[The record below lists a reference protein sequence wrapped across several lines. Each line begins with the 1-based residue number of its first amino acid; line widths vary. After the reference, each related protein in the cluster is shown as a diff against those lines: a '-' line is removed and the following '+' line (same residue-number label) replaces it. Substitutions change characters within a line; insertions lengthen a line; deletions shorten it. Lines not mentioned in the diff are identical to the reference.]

1 MDTAITPHLDLTGF
15 RSMGSAKSR
24 LVSVQPE
31 NTQSIEG
38 NSGTQ
43 DLFFA
48 LPTGSM
54 SMLNGQ
60 NSSVC
65 FDLET
70 DTAAS
75 FCNGSGSSI
84 VRGLE
89 LIVGNQSVELLDR
102 YNVFAALVEDHQNK
116 SRAQNMG
123 SILSGHKEFSW
134 TTNVPTTAEDSG
146 ATLGTAAVLD
156 DAKKKGK
163 DLTTKIRVSIPL
175 YSAIIGTMCSQYC
188 PAVDGMRLRLTLAPN
203 DEALQYTTGTP
214 KYTMSKISLNM
225 DYLDINPAVYSALV
239 QESGGVFKVH
249 GSGVSNFNS
258 TAAPAGNHTILVPA
272 RFSSIKN
279 YFAVFRR
286 NDANGANGTSKAS
299 KNTTG
304 GRYFPNLQ
312 SYVWRIEGRQYPSI
326 PISCGDGSV
335 NYAGEAFQ
343 EVIKCF
349 HASHSPDF
357 DVVYNNTDYLYGDG
371 LTATGTPAAFPDDTG
386 NGTFVLGLD
395 FEESG
400 YGSIRGLVSGMD
412 TINSNSFLE
421 LKCDTNNISMDC
433 DVFAV
438 HDLIMEVN
446 MLDGSINVSK

>member
-31 NTQSIEG
+31 NTQSITG

-43 DLFFA
+43 DLYFA
-48 LPTGSM
+48 LPAGSM
-54 SMLNGQ
+54 SMINGQ
-60 NSSVC
+60 NSSLC
-65 FDLET
+65 FDLVT
-70 DTAAS
+70 DAAATL
-75 FCNGSGSSI
+75 CNGGASAI

-116 SRAQNMG
+116 SRAQNIG
-123 SILSGHKEFSW
+123 SILSGHAQFAP
-134 TTNVPTTAEDSG
+134 NVPTTAEDTG
-146 ATLGTAAVLD
+146 ATLGTALV
-156 DAKKKGK
+156 DAKKTGK

-175 YSAIIGTMCSQYC
+175 YSAVIGTMCSQYC

-203 DEALQYTTGTP
+203 DEALQYSTATP

-239 QESGGVFKVH
+239 QESGGVFKIH

-258 TAAPAGNHTILVPA
+258 TAPPAGNHTILVPA

-286 NDANGANGTSKAS
+286 NDAKGANGTGKAN

-312 SYVWRIEGRQYPSI
+312 SYVWRIEGRQYPSV
-326 PISCGDGSV
+326 PIALSDGATHYS
-335 NYAGEAFQ
+335 GEGFQ
-343 EVIKCF
+343 ELVKAF

-357 DVVYNNTDYLYGDG
+357 DIVYNNDDYLYGDG
-371 LTATGTPAAFPDDTG
+371 VVADTDDAGTGAYA
-386 NGTFVLGLD
+386 LALE

-400 YGSIRGLVSGMD
+400 YGGAVRGLVSGMD
-412 TINSNSFLE
+412 TINSNTFLE
-421 LKCDTNNISMDC
+421 LKCDTNNISMDV

-438 HDLIMEVN
+438 HDLIVEIN
-446 MLDGSINVSK
+446 MMDGSVNVSK

>member
-1 MDTAITPHLDLTGF
+1 MNTAITPHLDLTGF

-31 NTQSIEG
+31 NTQSVTG

-43 DLFFA
+43 DIYFA
-48 LPTGSM
+48 LPAGSM
-54 SMLNGQ
+54 SMINGQ
-60 NSSVC
+60 NSSLC
-65 FDLET
+65 FDLQT
-70 DTAAS
+70 SATATL
-75 FCNGSGSSI
+75 CNGSASSLI
-84 VRGLE
+84 RGLE

-116 SRAQNMG
+116 SRAQNIG

-134 TTNVPTTAEDSG
+134 TTNVPTTDDDTG

-156 DAKKKGK
+156 DAKKTGK
-163 DLTTKIRVSIPL
+163 DISTKIRVSIPL

-188 PAVDGMRLRLTLAPN
+188 PSVDGIRCRITLAPN
-203 DEALQYTTGTP
+203 DEALQYGSGSP
-214 KYTMSKISLNM
+214 AYTMSKISLNM

-326 PISCGDGSV
+326 PISLGDGSV
-335 NYAGEAFQ
+335 NYAGEGFQ
-343 EVIKCF
+343 ELVKAF
-349 HASHSPDF
+349 HATHSPDF
-357 DVVYNNTDYLYGDG
+357 DVVYNSDDYLYGDG
-371 LTATGTPAAFPDDTG
+371 VADSVDDAGTGAYA
-386 NGTFVLGLD
+386 LALD

-400 YGSIRGLVSGMD
+400 YGSVRGLVSGYD
-412 TINSNSFLE
+412 SINSNSYLE
-421 LKCDTNNISMDC
+421 LKCDTNNISMDV

-446 MLDGSINVSK
+446 MLDGSVNVSK

>member
-31 NTQSIEG
+31 NTQSVTG
-38 NSGTQ
+38 NTGTQ
-43 DLFFA
+43 DIYFA
-48 LPTGSM
+48 LPAGSSM
-54 SMLNGQ
+54 SMINGQ
-60 NSSVC
+60 NSSLC
-65 FDLET
+65 FDLQT
-70 DTAAS
+70 SATATL
-75 FCNGSGSSI
+75 CNGSASSI

-123 SILSGHKEFSW
+123 SILSGHAQFAP
-134 TTNVPTTAEDSG
+134 NVPTSDDDTG
-146 ATLGTAAVLD
+146 ATLGTPLV
-156 DAKKKGK
+156 DAKKTGK
-163 DLTTKIRVSIPL
+163 DISTKIRVSIPL

-188 PAVDGMRLRLTLAPN
+188 PAVDGIRLRLTLAPN
-203 DEALQYTTGTP
+203 DECLQYSTGTP
-214 KYTMSKISLNM
+214 SYTMSKISLNM

-286 NDANGANGTSKAS
+286 NDAAGANGTGKAD

-304 GRYFPNLQ
+304 GRYFPNIQ

-326 PISCGDGSV
+326 PISLGDGSV
-335 NYAGEAFQ
+335 SYAGEGFQ
-343 EVIKCF
+343 ELVKAF
-349 HASHSPDF
+349 HATHSPDF
-357 DVVYNNTDYLYGDG
+357 DVVYNNDDYLYGDG
-371 LTATGTPAAFPDDTG
+371 VTSGDDAGTGAYA
-386 NGTFVLGLD
+386 LALD

-400 YGSIRGLVSGMD
+400 YGQIRGLVSGMD
-412 TINSNSFLE
+412 TINSNSYLE
-421 LKCDTNNISMDC
+421 IKCDTNNLSMDV

-446 MLDGSINVSK
+446 MLDGSVNVSK